1 MKKIVLALLVASLGF
16 LCAGDLNDQSSV
28 SVRTTSN
35 GGKVERFIVK
45 TSTEELEVVRHI
57 MREIPGVHYFVND
70 YVKKGEVNYYRMY
83 SCNCCLAHEQVIR
96 RRNGTE
102 EVLSRSD
109 LGLIHKIGNPTGQ
122 MLHEPWERDLYPLP
136 GRSSDYPDSRRE
148 LLLASL

>member
-1 MKKIVLALLVASLGF
+1 MKKIMLALLVTSLGF

-35 GGKVERFIVK
+35 GVKVERFRFEK
-45 TSTEELEVVRHI
+45 FPELEVVRHI

-70 YVKKGEVNYYRMY
+70 YVKKGEVNYYRIY

-109 LGLIHKIGNPTGQ
+109 LELIHKIGNPTGQ
-122 MLHEPWERDLYPLP
+122 MLYEPWEHDLYPLP
-136 GRSSDYPDSRRE
+136 GRSSDYTSSRHE